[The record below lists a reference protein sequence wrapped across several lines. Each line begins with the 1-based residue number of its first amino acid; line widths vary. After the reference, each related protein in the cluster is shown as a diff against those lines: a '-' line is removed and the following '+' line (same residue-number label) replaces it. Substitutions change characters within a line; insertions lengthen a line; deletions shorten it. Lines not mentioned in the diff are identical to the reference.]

1 MSNDYDPS
9 DFDDPPEPQSTPA
22 ELARAQADA
31 ANAGRL
37 MSNILSTNRQILAS
51 VSGLDAIAADLRA
64 MMADGDARA
73 AERAEHEVARDQRIT
88 DRLIDPDRLARS
100 AANGARVGM
109 VEVLTKP
116 IDALISKITAEAEK
130 RDALADQLETSHA
143 EHVDHLK
150 AERAERLAEEARGRA
165 EWQAEAARR
174 RKHDR
179 YRNIAVWCSALVAV
193 GGFAGGYELGHAAGD
208 DAGYARARD
217 EVAAASWANTDN
229 GKLAHQLDQASEQ
242 TIPAIA
248 GCPKDRGWKREKRD
262 GAYWCFG
269 ANPDGKPYTGWLLP

>member
-9 DFDDPPEPQSTPA
+9 DFDDPPEPQPTPA

-73 AERAEHEVARDQRIT
+73 AERAEHEAARDQRIT
-88 DRLIDPDRLARS
+88 DRLIDPEQLAGS
-100 AANGARVGM
+100 AANGARAGM

-116 IDALISKITAEAEK
+116 VTALMAKITAEAEK
-130 RDALADQLETSHA
+130 RDALAHQLETSHA
-143 EHVDHLK
+143 EHLAHLK
-150 AERAERLAEEARGRA
+150 VERTERLAEEARGRA
-165 EWQAEAARR
+165 TWQAEEARR

-179 YRNIAVWCSALVAV
+179 YRNIAIWCSALVAI

-208 DAGYARARD
+208 DVGYARASD
-217 EVAAASWANTDN
+217 EVAAANWANTDN
-229 GKLAHQLDQASEQ
+229 GKIARAIDRVSQDTL
-242 TIPAIA
+242 PAIA
-248 GCPKDRGWKREKRD
+248 NCSKDRGWKREKRQ
-262 GAYWCFG
+262 GVRYCFG
-269 ANPDGKPYTGWLLP
+269 ANTDAKPYTGWPLP